1 MQYYNCLKKYIPTKT
16 IIQKMFQKN
25 LFKKFINL

>member
-16 IIQKMFQKN
+16 IIYKMFQKN
-25 LFKKFINL
+25 LFKKFIIK